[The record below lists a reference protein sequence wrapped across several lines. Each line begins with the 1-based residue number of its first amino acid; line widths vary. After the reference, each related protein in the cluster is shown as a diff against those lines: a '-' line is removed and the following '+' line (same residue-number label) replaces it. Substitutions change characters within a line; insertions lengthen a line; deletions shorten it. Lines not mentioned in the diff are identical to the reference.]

1 MMVAIVAACSSNAVA
16 PPDVNGDYVA
26 TTFSVVQN
34 GVPINELQAGAH
46 VTISLASDGTT
57 TGILFLPHGNADSSD
72 LILDLS
78 GTWTI
83 QDRTVRFSNAA
94 DSFVR
99 DMSFMVVG
107 SALVGDYADA
117 TTRVRLVLNR
127 TL

>member
-1 MMVAIVAACSSNAVA
+1 MAVLAACDGNPTA
-16 PPDVNGDYVA
+16 PPDVAGAYVA
-26 TTFSVVQN
+26 TTFSVVEN
-34 GVPINELQAGAH
+34 GVPTNELQAGAH
-46 VTISLASDGTT
+46 VTITLASDSTT
-57 TGILFLPHGNADSSD
+57 TGELFLPHANADSSD
-72 LILDLS
+72 LTLDLS
-78 GTWTI
+78 GTWTM

-107 SALVGDYADA
+107 SALVGDYTNA